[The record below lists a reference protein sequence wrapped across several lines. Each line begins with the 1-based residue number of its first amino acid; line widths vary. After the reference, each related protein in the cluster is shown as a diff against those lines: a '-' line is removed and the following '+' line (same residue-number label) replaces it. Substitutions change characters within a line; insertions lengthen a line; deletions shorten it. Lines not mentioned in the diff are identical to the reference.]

1 MKILGVI
8 PARYASSRF
17 PGKPLVDIH
26 GKTMIR
32 RVYEQAKKST
42 LLNDV
47 VVATDDERIYREVE
61 SFGGEVMFTS
71 PQHNNGTERCAEVAQ
86 NTVAD
91 VVINIQGDEPYI
103 QPEQI
108 DALARCFDSPG
119 TQIATLIK
127 QHALDEALQNP
138 ARIKVTVN
146 KHLQALYF
154 SRSVIPFQRATNNS
168 SPPPRGGLGGATYYK
183 HIGIYGYRKDVLLEI
198 VQLQPSMLELTESLE
213 QLRWLENGYT
223 IQCALTD
230 HESLAVDTPEDLE
243 EILRSLSKG
252 K

>member
-1 MKILGVI
+1 MLEHLKILGVI

-32 RVYEQAKKST
+32 RVYEQAKQCK
-42 LLNDV
+42 LLCDV
-47 VVATDDERIYREVE
+47 VVATDHAEIFKEVE
-61 SFGGEVMFTS
+61 SFGGKACYTS
-71 PQHNNGTERCAEVAQ
+71 AEHSNGTERCAEVAQ
-86 NTVAD
+86 QYD
-91 VVINIQGDEPYI
+91 VDVIINIQGDEPFI

-108 DALARCFDSPG
+108 DTLARCFDSPG

-127 QHALDEALQNP
+127 QHELDDVLRNP

-154 SRSVIPFQRATNNS
+154 SRSVIPYLRSTGNQQLSTI
-168 SPPPRGGLGGATYYK
+168 YYK
-183 HIGIYGYRKDVLLEI
+183 HIGIYGYRKDVLLDI
-198 VQLQPSMLELTESLE
+198 VQLPPSMLELTESLE
-213 QLRWLENGYT
+213 QLRWLENGYP
-223 IQCALTD
+223 IQCALTN

-243 EILRSLSKG
+243 EILKRT
-252 K
+252 

>member
-1 MKILGVI
+1 MNKPESLKILGVI

-17 PGKPLVDIH
+17 PGKPLIDIQ

-42 LLNDV
+42 LLSEV
-47 VVATDDERIYREVE
+47 IVATDDERICREVQ
-61 SFGGEVMFTS
+61 SFGGEVVLTS
-71 PQHNNGTERCAEVAQ
+71 ALHTNGTERCAEVAQ
-86 NTVAD
+86 STNAD

-103 QPEQI
+103 HPGQI
-108 DALARCFDSPG
+108 DALAKCFQTAD

-127 QHALDEALQNP
+127 QHVLDEVLQNP
-138 ARIKVTVN
+138 ARVKVTVTN
-146 KHLQALYF
+146 ALKALYF
-154 SRSVIPFQRATNNS
+154 SRSIIPFQRATSN
-168 SPPPRGGLGGATYYK
+168 PQPVTFYK

-223 IQCALTD
+223 IQCALTE

-243 EILRSLSKG
+243 VLRNLS
-252 K
+252 